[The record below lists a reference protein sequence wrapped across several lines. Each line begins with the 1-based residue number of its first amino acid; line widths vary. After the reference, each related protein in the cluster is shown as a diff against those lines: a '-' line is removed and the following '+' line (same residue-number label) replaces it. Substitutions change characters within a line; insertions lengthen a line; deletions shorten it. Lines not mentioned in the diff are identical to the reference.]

1 MKLLQINIFCTDSKL
16 HRLPFTIKQ
25 FEELKKLQHKEN
37 ICISIHGETNII
49 NSWENYLKLNG
60 TNKLQVQLCQHSTPF
75 YMSKVYSA
83 QASEYTYSCKL
94 DDDVFVPIKVWE
106 YLIDNLHNITKQT
119 PILSPILTNGIP
131 SVEFFIRDFLTI
143 DQQKEATKLLLTTGK
158 IIENQWGLDY
168 SKVNTQ
174 ISTYTEWPELGYDYW
189 KFMETVDTKWDQ
201 NNVPWYYK
209 IVRGVH
215 PARFS
220 EEYNMYV
227 AKAIMSNRDK
237 FFNPVN
243 LALESYDAP
252 YFTNNMF
259 ISLTDYWKKT
269 TPLFDDGFDEGQLT
283 LQMDLDKSKIL
294 YARNGYGI
302 HMAYGMTANQINIE
316 NFYITQ
322 L

>member
-25 FEELKKLQHKEN
+25 FEELKKLQYKEN
-37 ICISIHGETNII
+37 ICVAIHGEAGII

-60 TNKLQVQLCQHSTPF
+60 TNKLRVQLCQHSTSF
-75 YMSKVYSA
+75 YMLKVYLA
-83 QASEYTYSCKL
+83 QSSEYTYSCKL
-94 DDDVFVPIKVWE
+94 DDDVFVPLKVWE
-106 YLIDNLHNITKQT
+106 YLIDNLHNITQQT

-131 SVEFFIRDFLTI
+131 SVEFFIKDFLTI
-143 DQQKEATKLLLTTGK
+143 EQQVEATKLLLTTGT

-168 SKVNTQ
+168 SDVNKK
-174 ISTYTEWPELGYDYW
+174 ISTFNEWPVLGKDYW

-227 AKAIMSNRDK
+227 ARAIISNRDR
-237 FFNPVN
+237 FFNPIN
-243 LALESYDAP
+243 LSLEPYEAP

-259 ISLTDYWKKT
+259 IS
-269 TPLFDDGFDEGQLT
+269 
-283 LQMDLDKSKIL
+283 
-294 YARNGYGI
+294 
-302 HMAYGMTANQINIE
+302 
-316 NFYITQ
+316 
-322 L
+322 